1 MTLMNPPPPSAQ
13 DAGTGPG
20 GGFGSAGGFGGP
32 GSASTSLPNVQPS
45 QARDPWTLVR
55 QGAAT
60 AMWILAVSLVGFA
73 VWFAFLSR
81 LYYDRAQHNIYANFR
96 NSLALAT
103 APTGPTQ
110 LDFSNP
116 TAPPHLL
123 APGTPVAILTIPEI
137 GLKAVVL
144 EGTSGQVL
152 ESGPGHLRYTQLP
165 GQAGTSVIYG
175 RRAGYGGPF
184 SQLPRLRP
192 GDTFTATTGQG
203 VSTYRVIDVR
213 HPGDR
218 FPVPLTAGEGRL
230 SLATADGP
238 PLMPTGVLY
247 IDADLISKP
256 FGTPA
261 MPLTKD
267 SIGPDEQALGTD
279 AQAWLALVLW
289 GQGLFIAAAVLAW
302 CKQRWGTWQTWI
314 VAVPVMG
321 FLGLTIADQV
331 SRLLPNLM

>member
-1 MTLMNPPPPSAQ
+1 MTLMNPPPPPPSV
-13 DAGTGPG
+13 GVGPG
-20 GGFGSAGGFGGP
+20 GGIEGQ
-32 GSASTSLPNVQPS
+32 GSASPASPSVQPG
-45 QARDPWTLVR
+45 QTRGPATLLR
-55 QGAAT
+55 EGAAT

-81 LYYDRAQHNIYANFR
+81 LYYDRAQHDIYANFR

-123 APGTPVAILTIPEI
+123 APGTAVAVLTIPEI

-165 GQAGTSVIYG
+165 GQVGTSVIYG

-192 GDTFTATTGQG
+192 GDTFTTTTGEG

-218 FPVPLTAGEGRL
+218 FPVPLTTGEGRL

-247 IDADLISKP
+247 VDADLISKP

-261 MPLTKD
+261 MPLTEGNM
-267 SIGPDEQALGTD
+267 GPGELALGTD
-279 AQAWLALVLW
+279 SQAWLPLVLW

-321 FLGLTIADQV
+321 FLGLSIADQV